1 LVQWAELDEALAE
14 VHLAQSLD
22 PISCII
28 ARDVAVLFLVQTRLR
43 GGVGA
48 MRQHDRIEP
57 AISRR
62 VLAAGILQAHLA

>member
-28 ARDVAVLFLVQTRLR
+28 ARDVAVIF
-43 GGVGA
+43 
-48 MRQHDRIEP
+48 
-57 AISRR
+57 
-62 VLAAGILQAHLA
+62 